1 MAKRGVKWRGR
12 SVVAVTLL
20 AFLGVTTAI
29 VWRRSI
35 GHTEALELQKLSR
48 RMIELQAERAKLQTE
63 LVSATSR
70 SRLGPLV
77 EQRLGMR
84 VPADSQ
90 IVDLPRPTRPRAR
103 TPDDS

>member
-1 MAKRGVKWRGR
+1 MAKRRLKWRGR
-12 SVVAVTLL
+12 SVVAVVLL
-20 AFLGVTTAI
+20 AFLVVTTAI
-29 VWRRSI
+29 VWRRSL

-48 RMIELQAERAKLQTE
+48 RIVELKAERAKLQTE

-90 IVDLPRPTRPRAR
+90 SIDLPRPARPAAR